1 MVMEYLVYLNELFPR
16 IKAAGIEH
24 LVMTAVAVVAAIA
37 VAVPLGIYLT
47 RRRELAAAVFGIV
60 NSIQTIP
67 SLALLG
73 FMIPLFGLG
82 FLPAVVALFCY
93 ALLPI
98 LRNTVTGIE
107 SVDKGIKEA
116 ALGMGMSEIQI
127 LCKVELPLAM
137 SAIMAGI
144 RTSTIIIVGW
154 ATLAAYIGGGGLG
167 RLIMAG
173 MSMGRE
179 QLILAGA
186 IPAAVIALSLDAL
199 LGWLEGRMAIP
210 GQKQGGV

>member
-1 MVMEYLVYLNELFPR
+1 MEYLSYLSEQFPR
-16 IKAAGIEH
+16 IKDASIEH
-24 LVMTAVAVVAAIA
+24 LVMTAVVVTAAIV

-47 RRRELAAAVFGIV
+47 RRREWVAIVFGIV
-60 NSIQTIP
+60 NGIQTIP

-73 FMIPLFGLG
+73 FMIPIFGLG
-82 FLPAVVALFCY
+82 YLPAVVALFCY

-98 LRNTVTGIE
+98 LRNTVAGIE
-107 SVDKGIKEA
+107 GVDKGIKEA
-116 ALGMGMSEIQI
+116 AQGMGMNERQI
-127 LCKVELPLAM
+127 LLRVELPLAM

-173 MSMGRE
+173 MAMGRE

-186 IPAAVIALSLDAL
+186 FPAACIALALDAI
-199 LGWLEGRMAIP
+199 LGWLEGRMAVP
-210 GQKQGGV
+210 GRK

>member
-1 MVMEYLVYLNELFPR
+1 MKEYLVYLSELSPR
-16 IKAAGIEH
+16 ITAAGIEH
-24 LVMTAVAVVAAIA
+24 LAMTAVAVVAAIA

-47 RRRELAAAVFGIV
+47 RRRELAATVFGMI

-107 SVDKGIKEA
+107 GVDEGIKEA
-116 ALGMGMSEIQI
+116 AVGMGMSEIQI

-144 RTSTIIIVGW
+144 RTSTVIIVGW

-173 MSMGRE
+173 MSMGKE

-186 IPAAVIALSLDAL
+186 IPAAILALSLDFM
-199 LGWLEGRMAIP
+199 LGWLEGRLAVP